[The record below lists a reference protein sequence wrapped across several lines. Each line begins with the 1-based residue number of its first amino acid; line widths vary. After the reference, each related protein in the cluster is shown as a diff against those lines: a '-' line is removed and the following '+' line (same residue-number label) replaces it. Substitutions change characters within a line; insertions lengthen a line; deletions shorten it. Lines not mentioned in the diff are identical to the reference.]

1 MYRTPLYESLALDI
15 EQAILAG
22 HLPPGAS
29 LPSLRECA
37 FQRSMSLN
45 TVTAAYRLLEDRGL
59 IEARPK
65 SGFYVCSTLPEP
77 RQSLCTGPS
86 VAIFK
91 GQEDLMAQ
99 VLEAQRQPGNIDLAF
114 AGPRGKRFYP
124 GDQIARISAS
134 LLRRRSDLVSTYA
147 LPPGSQIL
155 REQIAKRAVRLGMN
169 LDAEQ
174 IVLTH
179 GAVEALQLALRAVTR
194 PGDQVAVEA
203 PSYFNLYPLLTSLG
217 LKALE
222 LPTHPRTGLEMDA
235 VEAVFASRQVA
246 ALVTMPTVHNPLG
259 CSMPV
264 ESKER
269 LARLA
274 AATEVP
280 VIEDAIYAELQFQ
293 IPLQPTV
300 KAFDRQG
307 WVIVCSG
314 FSKTLAPDSRI
325 GWMEGGRFGSAIQR
339 LKFTSSA
346 SESML
351 LSETLGVFL
360 DSGGY
365 EHHLKTLRRLYHA
378 QVSTV
383 RSHVARHFPAGTQAT
398 QPEGGFLLWVEVP
411 KSVDCLD
418 LFRAALAERIVIMP
432 GQVYSSGIRYR
443 HCLRLSCCQE
453 LDDRFLGALEKLG
466 QLCGA
471 LAGVDYARG

>member
-1 MYRTPLYESLALDI
+1 MARTPLYELLALEI
-15 EQAILAG
+15 EQAVLLG
-22 HLPPGAS
+22 RLPPGVS

-37 FQRSMSLN
+37 AQRSLSLN

-59 IEARPK
+59 IEARPQ
-65 SGFYVCSTLPEP
+65 SGFYVRSTLPEP
-77 RQSLCTGPS
+77 RRSLRSAPAIA
-86 VAIFK
+86 VAK

-99 VLEAQRQPGNIDLAF
+99 VLEAQRQPGYIDLAF

-124 GDQIARISAS
+124 GERLARISAS
-134 LLRRRSDLVSTYA
+134 LLRHKPDIVSAYA
-147 LPPGSQIL
+147 LPPGSPLL
-155 REQIAKRAVRLGMN
+155 RQQIAKRAVRLGME
-169 LDAEQ
+169 LDSEQ
-174 IVLTH
+174 IILTH

-203 PSYFNLYPLLTSLG
+203 PSYFNLYPLLDSLG

-222 LPTHPRTGLEMDA
+222 LPTHPSTGLDMDA
-235 VEAVFASRQVA
+235 VEAVFTSSQVA

-274 AATEVP
+274 ATTEVP

-293 IPLQPTV
+293 AVLQPTV
-300 KAFDRQG
+300 KAFDRKG
-307 WVIVCSG
+307 WVMVCSG
-314 FSKTLAPDSRI
+314 FSKTLAPDYRI
-325 GWMEGGRFGSAIQR
+325 GWMEGGRFCRTIRR

-351 LSETLGVFL
+351 LSETLGAFL
-360 DSGGY
+360 ASGGY
-365 EHHLKTLRRLYHA
+365 EHHLKALRRLYQA

-383 RSHVARHFPAGTQAT
+383 RSHVARHFPAGTRAT
-398 QPEGGFLLWVEVP
+398 QPEGGFLLWVEIP
-411 KSVDCLD
+411 KGVDSLD
-418 LFRAALAERIVIMP
+418 LFRAALSERIVIMP
-432 GQVYSSGIRYR
+432 GQVYSSGARYR
-443 HCLRLSCCQE
+443 HCIRLSCCQE
-453 LDDRFLGALEKLG
+453 LDDRFMDAIEKLG

-471 LAGVDYARG
+471 LSIVG